1 MSDSIVDAPAAN
13 SASTFERL
21 PVSFERLIE
30 QLQVL
35 PRMFVELDGSFVWT
49 GTIVETCDTWQL
61 DGMIYDDGDRVLYI
75 ELKGCCTAEEWRQ
88 LLTATTAEPDLMTVE
103 LVESGRIVSGHA
115 FERLVGLG

>member
-1 MSDSIVDAPAAN
+1 MSDSNVEMSAAI

-30 QLQVL
+30 QLQIL

-49 GTIVETCDTWQL
+49 GTNVESCEAWQL

-75 ELKGCCTAEEWRQ
+75 ELKGCCTPVEWRQ
-88 LLTATTAEPDLMTVE
+88 LLAATSAGADHVTVE
-103 LVESGRIVSGHA
+103 LVESGRIVSGNA
-115 FERLVGLG
+115 FETLVGLG